1 MPKKP
6 TIENIREE
14 VSTKLSYSTSSS
26 STMSSTSSK
35 ASVIRPHQPVVEQ
48 IRPTPLEN
56 KIKSEK
62 PVGRVRLDSSSSSS
76 SSNQSENLS
85 EEIPKY
91 LPRKSS
97 FSSPSEIET
106 DHPGNVVVFG
116 DEPGESV
123 DHDVVKLSKKSRT
136 HSSDSSDSDSDSSA
150 SQASFHIEQAEFVRK
165 PDKPVSIETV
175 RIGTNSNKSLERTDS
190 VSTTQSETES
200 RQKISIFHSCD

>member
-6 TIENIREE
+6 SIENIREE
-14 VSTKLSYSTSSS
+14 VSTNLSYSTSSS

-48 IRPTPLEN
+48 IRPTLEN
-56 KIKSEK
+56 KIESEK

-76 SSNQSENLS
+76 SSQSENIS

-106 DHPGNVVVFG
+106 DHRGDVVVFG
-116 DEPGESV
+116 DEPGINF
-123 DHDVVKLSKKSRT
+123 T
-136 HSSDSSDSDSDSSA
+136 H
-150 SQASFHIEQAEFVRK
+150 I
-165 PDKPVSIETV
+165 
-175 RIGTNSNKSLERTDS
+175 L
-190 VSTTQSETES
+190 
-200 RQKISIFHSCD
+200 

>member
-6 TIENIREE
+6 SIENIREE
-14 VSTKLSYSTSSS
+14 VSTNLSYSTSSS

-48 IRPTPLEN
+48 IRPTLEN
-56 KIKSEK
+56 KIESEK

-76 SSNQSENLS
+76 SSQSENISENIS

-106 DHPGNVVVFG
+106 DHRSDVIVFG
-116 DEPGESV
+116 DEPGINF
-123 DHDVVKLSKKSRT
+123 T
-136 HSSDSSDSDSDSSA
+136 H
-150 SQASFHIEQAEFVRK
+150 I
-165 PDKPVSIETV
+165 
-175 RIGTNSNKSLERTDS
+175 L
-190 VSTTQSETES
+190 
-200 RQKISIFHSCD
+200 